1 MKHIL
6 IVGGSKGIGN
16 AILNEQLETGNN
28 VINISRTTPEIT
40 HPNLKH
46 HNLDVLDDDLPE
58 ITELDTLI
66 YCPGS
71 INLKP
76 ISRLSMDDFQND
88 FNINV
93 LGAVKTIQTYLPNL
107 KNGNTPSI
115 LLFSTVAAKLGM
127 PFHASIATAKAG
139 IEGLTKS
146 LGAELAPTIRVNA
159 IAPTVTDTTL
169 AEKLLRNDK
178 MKENITERHPLKKY
192 LDPKEVASMANFLI
206 SEKAASISGQVFEMD
221 CGIVSFKI

>member
-1 MKHIL
+1 MKNIL
-6 IVGGSKGIGN
+6 IIGGSKGIGN
-16 AILNEQLETGNN
+16 AILKEQLEANN
-28 VINISRTTPEIT
+28 SVVNLSRTTPEIS
-40 HPNLKH
+40 HPNLTHKTI
-46 HNLDVLDDDLPE
+46 NVLEDELPE
-58 ITELDTLI
+58 IDDIDTLI

-76 ISRLSMDDFQND
+76 ISRLSVDDFQSD

-93 LGAVKTIQTYLPNL
+93 LGAVKAIQKYLPNL
-107 KNGNTPSI
+107 KQKSNASI

-127 PFHASIATAKAG
+127 PFHASIATSKAG

-146 LGAELAPTIRVNA
+146 LGAELAPAIRVNA

-178 MKENITERHPLKKY
+178 MKENITQRHPLKKY
-192 LDPKEVASMANFLI
+192 LDPKEVASMADFLM
-206 SEKAASISGQVFEMD
+206 SEKAASISGQIFEMD
-221 CGIVSFKI
+221 CGIVSFKL